1 MLNLKKTAVAVLAF
15 GSSAV
20 FAGTMGP
27 VCTASNVTVPCETTG
42 WGVGIYALYLQP
54 TYSGVGNFSIE
65 EALPAGDFVAY
76 GDADPRWTWGFK
88 LEGIY
93 LFSTG
98 NDLNLNWT
106 HLGRRSERAVFAYDI
121 DFLLDDVLVAL
132 EGTQVLYVR
141 PRWDAVNL
149 EFGQHVDFGE
159 FKDIRFHAGVQYAR
173 ISTNTTLNL
182 VDADAVPITGVELTG
197 NSRYN
202 GFGPRLGMDMSYNI
216 GNGLAVYGNGAAAIL
231 AGTSKLNQTAVVVDT
246 TGTAVAAATRT
257 TDHTAIVPELEAK
270 LGITYGYA
278 MPSGELTLDLGY
290 MWVNYFNAQQFAG
303 LSGGRHYS
311 DFGVQGPYLG
321 LRWVGVAI

>member
-27 VCTASNVTVPCETTG
+27 VCTAVNVTVPCETTG

-54 TYSGVGNFSIE
+54 TYSGVGNFAVE
-65 EALPAGDFVAY
+65 EAITDGAFSDF
-76 GDADPRWTWGFK
+76 GHADPRWTWGFK
-88 LEGIY
+88 LEGVY

-106 HLGRRSERAVFAYDI
+106 HLGRRSQGETFSY
-121 DFLLDDVLVAL
+121 AL
-132 EGTQVLYVR
+132 TFDGVDLTGSEVLYVR

-173 ISTNTTLNL
+173 INTYTTLNVVPTDPL
-182 VDADAVPITGVELTG
+182 VVGVGGVEVSG
-197 NSRYN
+197 NTRYN
-202 GFGPRLGMDMSYNI
+202 GFGPRLGMDMAYNL

-231 AGTSKLNQTAVVVDT
+231 AGTHKINQSVVAFDE
-246 TGTAVAAATRT
+246 TGAVALGVARA

-270 LGITYGYA
+270 LGVTYGYA
-278 MPSGELTLDLGY
+278 MPSGEVTLDLGY
-290 MWVNYFNAQQFAG
+290 MWVNYFNAQQFASFTG
-303 LSGGRHYS
+303 SRHYS

-321 LRWVGVAI
+321 LRWVGVAV

>member
-27 VCTASNVTVPCETTG
+27 VCTAVNVTVPCETTG

-54 TYSGVGNFSIE
+54 TYSGIGNFAVE
-65 EALPAGDFVAY
+65 EAITDGAFSDF
-76 GDADPRWTWGFK
+76 GTADPRWSWGFK
-88 LEGIY
+88 LEGVY

-106 HLGRRSERAVFAYDI
+106 HLGRRSNSQTFGYALTVG
-121 DFLLDDVLVAL
+121 DFDLLVSQLLA
-132 EGTQVLYVR
+132 VR

-173 ISTNTTLNL
+173 ISTMTALNIVPVDPL
-182 VDADAVPITGVELTG
+182 VVGVGGVEVNG
-197 NSRYN
+197 SARYN
-202 GFGPRLGMDMSYNI
+202 GFGPRLGMDMSYNL

-231 AGTSKLNQTAVVVDT
+231 AGEHKISQSIVTYDE
-246 TGTAVAAATRT
+246 TGVFAAGASRA
-257 TDHTAIVPELEAK
+257 TDHTTLVPELEAK
-270 LGITYGYA
+270 LGLTYGYV
-278 MPSGELTLDLGY
+278 MPAGEVTVDLGY
-290 MWVNYFNAQQFAG
+290 MWVNYFNAQQFASVTG
-303 LSGGRHYS
+303 SRHYS
-311 DFGVQGPYLG
+311 DFGVHGPYLG